1 VSGPASAYAVAPGN
15 DAPLYDLNPGLP
27 TAFPERH
34 DGAVVRAFDS
44 GSVAVNPG
52 EAPAVIQL
60 PGETKSFTLPPGGA
74 VIDVGGTLTASYG
87 LS

>member
-1 VSGPASAYAVAPGN
+1 
-15 DAPLYDLNPGLP
+15 
-27 TAFPERH
+27 
-34 DGAVVRAFDS
+34 VRAFDS